1 METLLYVTEIMIG
14 SVRHLKNIRIPVSDN
29 KLKHVVLTGRNGSG
43 KTSVLDAIASF
54 MDNITATEYI
64 CSAVRVLESH
74 ANLAQSMRNMKSSN
88 MEDIDKKV
96 IDAEKKLKDLK
107 GDIDIKLNYSIFEI
121 NNMYKSGNFVLAY
134 YKSDRVF
141 SAEVPKHVEK
151 VELKDSYSIN
161 EKPRENFVKYL
172 LDLKMT
178 EALSLTSGKKEKAD
192 LIKSWF
198 ENFDEMLQKIFGD
211 NSVHLEFDE
220 ETFLFHISQKGKES
234 FDFNTLSSGYAAI
247 LDIVAD
253 IIIRMEKRKEKSFLF
268 DMPGIV
274 LIDEVENHLHLEL
287 QKRILQLLTTIFP
300 NVQFII
306 STHSPFILNSL
317 DNMVIY
323 DLEKALLINNGL
335 TEIPYN
341 GIVEG
346 FFQADTLS
354 DSLKQKYER
363 YKQLVVKPDLSDTE
377 IEEIAKLE
385 MYLDEIPD
393 YLALNITTEYQKFKM
408 DFLNREDL

>member
-1 METLLYVTEIMIG
+1 METLLYITEIMIE
-14 SVRHLKNIRIPVSDN
+14 SVRHLKNIRIPISSD
-29 KLKHVVLTGRNGSG
+29 KMKHVILTGKNGSG

-54 MDNITATEYI
+54 LDNT
-64 CSAVRVLESH
+64 SANDSIYNAR
-74 ANLAQSMRNMKSSN
+74 KSIQDGN
-88 MEDIDKKV
+88 QL
-96 IDAEKKLKDLK
+96 LKSTNYLDNELNSK
-107 GDIDIKLNYSIFEI
+107 GVDIKFNLSLYEI
-121 NNMYKSGNFVLAY
+121 QQMYKKGGFILAY

-141 SAEVPKHVEK
+141 YADIPKHVEK

-161 EKPRENFVKYL
+161 EMPRQNFVKYL

-192 LIKSWF
+192 LIKAWF

-211 NSVHLEFDE
+211 DSVHLEFDE

-268 DMPGIV
+268 DIPGIV
-274 LIDEVENHLHLEL
+274 LIDEVDNHLHLEL

-300 NVQFII
+300 NIQFIV

-317 DNMVIY
+317 DNIVIY

-335 TEIPYN
+335 TEIPYS

-363 YKQLVVKPDLSDTE
+363 YKQLVVKSDLSDGE

-393 YLALNITTEYQKFKM
+393 YLALNITTEYQKFKL

>member
-1 METLLYVTEIMIG
+1 METLLYVTEIMIE
-14 SVRHLKNIRIPVSDN
+14 SVRHLKNIRIPIGED
-29 KLKHVVLTGRNGSG
+29 KMKHMVLTGKNGSG
-43 KTSVLDAIASF
+43 KTSVLEAIASF
-54 MDNITATEYI
+54 LDNVTAHDSIYQARKSI
-64 CSAVRVLESH
+64 YDNNKLLEST
-74 ANLAQSMRNMKSSN
+74 NYLDNEQ
-88 MEDIDKKV
+88 IDSIKGNIKYF
-96 IDAEKKLKDLK
+96 DELLKTTAK
-107 GDIDIKLNYSIFEI
+107 GIDIKFNSSLYEI
-121 NNMYKSGNFVLAY
+121 HQMYENGGFVLAY

-141 SAEVPKHVEK
+141 YADVPKHVEK
-151 VELKDSYSIN
+151 VELKGSYSIN
-161 EKPRENFVKYL
+161 EMPRQNFVKYL

-178 EALSLTSGKKEKAD
+178 EALSLTSGKKDKAD

-198 ENFDEMLQKIFGD
+198 ENFDKMLQKIFGD
-211 NSVHLEFDE
+211 DSVHLEFDE
-220 ETFLFHISQKGKES
+220 ETFLFHINQKGKES

-274 LIDEVENHLHLEL
+274 LIDEVDNHLHLEL

-300 NVQFII
+300 NIQFIV

-317 DNMVIY
+317 DNIVIY

-335 TEIPYN
+335 TEIPYS
-341 GIVEG
+341 GIVEV

-354 DSLKQKYER
+354 DNLKQKYER
-363 YKQLVVKPDLSDTE
+363 YKQLVVKSSLSDGE
-377 IEEIAKLE
+377 IEEIAKLD

-393 YLALNITTEYQKFKM
+393 YLALDITTEYQKLKM

>member
-1 METLLYVTEIMIG
+1 METLLYVTEIMIE
-14 SVRHLKNIRIPVSDN
+14 SVRHLKKIKIPVSDD
-29 KLKHVVLTGRNGSG
+29 KLRHVVLTGRNGSG
-43 KTSVLDAIASF
+43 KTSVLEAIGSF
-54 MDNITATEYI
+54 LDKITATESI
-64 CSAVRVLESH
+64 CIAEETLKTRVELMESMRLLESSNDE
-74 ANLAQSMRNMKSSN
+74 NLIKSVKN
-88 MEDIDKKV
+88 AEDNLN
-96 IDAEKKLKDLK
+96 KLK
-107 GDIDIKLNYSIFEI
+107 GGVDIKLNYSIFEI
-121 NNMYKSGNFVLAY
+121 KNMFKSGNFVLAY

-141 SAEVPKHVEK
+141 SADVPKHVEK
-151 VELKDSYSIN
+151 VELKDHYSIN

-178 EALSLTSGKKEKAD
+178 EALSLTSGKNEKAD

-198 ENFDEMLQKIFGD
+198 KNFDEMLQKIFGD
-211 NSVHLEFDE
+211 NSVHLQFDE
-220 ETFLFHISQKGKES
+220 ETFLFHISQNGKES

-300 NVQFII
+300 NVQFIV

-317 DNMVIY
+317 ENMVIY
-323 DLEKALLINNGL
+323 DLEKGLLIKDGL
-335 TEIPYN
+335 TEIPYS

-354 DSLKQKYER
+354 DILKQKYER
-363 YKQLVVKPDLSDTE
+363 YKQLVVKPDLSDGE

-393 YLALNITTEYQKFKM
+393 YLALNITTY
-408 DFLNREDL
+408 